1 MQGKK
6 FHTEHTRQEEESTG
20 GGTAVTEAFSQGTAT
35 GRSPGDASHPA
46 LTANSEQQCERPPA
60 TGPQEAQQTSA
71 GYCFLLHSHPLFFPF
86 FPSLWS
92 HRGLSHLA
100 PMVEPLAGLDPPK
113 LRLKKERTK

>member
-71 GYCFLLHSHPLFFPF
+71 GYCVLLHSHPLFFRF
-86 FPSLWS
+86 FLLPVESQGTKSPGFHGRASSWLRPS
-92 HRGLSHLA
+92 
-100 PMVEPLAGLDPPK
+100 
-113 LRLKKERTK
+113 